1 MIRTIVEQDYS
12 EVKSLLEELSPSDA
26 SPSDVKLRADIN
38 RINGQPNMELIGY
51 DVEGKIA
58 GMCTLGR
65 VEGLS
70 KGGRPFAVIEN
81 LVVASA
87 FRSKGIGKALVRFAI
102 ETARM
107 WGCYKAILETGTR
120 QEWKLGFYE
129 KCGLEKGE
137 KIAFIKRFT

>member
-1 MIRTIVEQDYS
+1 MIRTIVEEDYP
-12 EVKSLLEELSPSDA
+12 EIKSLLEELAPFDA
-26 SPSDVKLRADIN
+26 SHSDVGLRADID
-38 RINGQPNMELIGY
+38 RINEQPNMELIGY
-51 DVEGKIA
+51 DVDGKIA

-81 LVVASA
+81 VVVASA
-87 FRSKGIGKALVRFAI
+87 HRSKGIGTTLIRSAI

-120 QEWKLGFYE
+120 KVWKLGFYE

>member
-1 MIRTIVEQDYS
+1 MIRRIIEEDYP
-12 EVKSLLEELSPSDA
+12 EVKSLLAELSPSDA
-26 SPSDVKLRADIN
+26 TPGDIKLRADIN
-38 RINGQPNMELIGY
+38 RINGRSNMELIGY

-65 VEGLS
+65 VEGIS

-81 LVVASA
+81 VVVARA
-87 FRSKGIGKALVRFAI
+87 FRSKGIGKALIRSAI
-102 ETARM
+102 ETARKC
-107 WGCYKAILETGTR
+107 GCYKVILETGTR

-137 KIAFIKRFT
+137 KIAFIKRFA